1 MRDWNAY
8 ADHLRAMR
16 EQDPAGVFV
25 SADVMLELLEERE
38 EILRAMVQ
46 ISAGNEIC
54 EYCEHVRYATN
65 CVEYDCDCEHCHHTC
80 ECRNCTFGSDFVW
93 AGSRPE
99 PAPAVSV
106 EDEASADP
114 ASAWWTVAMLADGSV
129 MPMQIGERPGLDAL
143 QTMVGG
149 LIETIEF
156 RVAGHG
162 VRYVAV
168 FDEEGKLKDLP
179 VNELATQRFMEEC
192 DGAPADYIVG
202 TVLLLKI
209 EGENIVSLTTEE
221 TAKLMECLGKEWE
234 AQV

>member
-1 MRDWNAY
+1 MRDWKSWKESV
-8 ADHLRAMR
+8 RAMSDDDR
-16 EQDPAGVFV
+16 AGMFV
-25 SADVMLELLEERE
+25 HVDTLIELVDDLAKMTQAL
-38 EILRAMVQ
+38 LRVART
-46 ISAGNEIC
+46 GDIC
-54 EYCEHVRYATN
+54 EFCANRPDANRCLINDLTCPGCPRD
-65 CVEYDCDCEHCHHTC
+65 CVCKGCDGFDGFLW
-80 ECRNCTFGSDFVW
+80 RKS
-93 AGSRPE
+93 E
-99 PAPAVSV
+99 PAPEVSV
-106 EDEASADP
+106 EDEAPADP

-129 MPMQIGERPGLDAL
+129 MPMQIGECPGLEQL

-156 RVAGHG
+156 RVPGMG
-162 VRYVAV
+162 RRFVAV

-192 DGAPADYIVG
+192 DSAPADYIVG

-221 TAKLMECLGKEWE
+221 TAKLMECLGKKWE

>member
-8 ADHLRAMR
+8 AEHFR
-16 EQDPAGVFV
+16 ELTGTDACGVFV
-25 SADVMLELLEERE
+25 GADIMLELLEERE

-54 EYCEHVRYATN
+54 EYCEHVRYAEN
-65 CVEYDCDCEHCHHTC
+65 CVEYECDCEHCHYTC
-80 ECRNCTFGSDFVW
+80 ECRSCTNGSGFIW
-93 AGSRPE
+93 AGRKSE
-99 PAPAVSV
+99 PAPEVTV
-106 EDEASADP
+106 EDEAPADP
-114 ASAWWTVAMLADGSV
+114 AGARWTIAMLADGSV
-129 MPMQIGERPGLDAL
+129 MPLEISGRPGLEQL

-179 VNELATQRFMEEC
+179 VNELATQRFMEEYYGIP
-192 DGAPADYIVG
+192 DDYLAG

-209 EGENIVSLTTEE
+209 EGDDIVSLTTEE
-221 TAKLMECLGKEWE
+221 TAKLMESLGKKWE